1 MSRACLGAL
10 DLALRPL
17 EVRFRLNHADAVI
30 EASISE
36 MSISVTFVRRKGKEA
51 TRTRRTFIT
60 FNRLGREPNMRY
72 MMIVRGS
79 EDFAAS
85 GPRPASLIEA
95 IEKLGE
101 EAVKKGKLVSFGGL
115 KHTSSGARMRSSK
128 GKIVTTDGP
137 FTESKEVIGG
147 FSIFNLSSKEEA
159 LEEARKLM
167 ELHRIHWPT
176 WEGEVEIRLMYEENE
191 PL

>member
-1 MSRACLGAL
+1 
-10 DLALRPL
+10 
-17 EVRFRLNHADAVI
+17 
-30 EASISE
+30 
-36 MSISVTFVRRKGKEA
+36 
-51 TRTRRTFIT
+51 
-60 FNRLGREPNMRY
+60 MRY
-72 MMIVRGS
+72 MMIVSGA

-85 GPRPASLIEA
+85 GPRPAALIEA

-101 EAVKKGKLVSFGGL
+101 DAAKTGKLVSFGGL
-115 KHTSSGARMRSSK
+115 KHTSSGARIRSAK
-128 GKIVTTDGP
+128 GKLVTTDGP

-147 FSIFNLSSKEEA
+147 FSILNVSSKEEA

-176 WEGEVEIRLMYEENE
+176 WEGVIEIRLMYEEND